1 MKERHIILRSARAA
15 TRDLFLGPRAL
26 PGIADAAAGGLEVE
40 VQDIDRR
47 SISPVTRNLDVVAVA
62 PSVPMKLIAPRECT
76 NNCAA
81 CR

>member
-1 MKERHIILRSARAA
+1 MKERPIILRGARAA

-47 SISPVTRNLDVVAVA
+47 SISPVTRNLDVVVVA
-62 PSVPMKLIAPRECT
+62 PSVPMKLLAPREFT

>member
-1 MKERHIILRSARAA
+1 MKKRSIILHSARAA

-26 PGIADAAAGGLEVE
+26 PGIADAAAGGLEVK

-47 SISPVTRNLDVVAVA
+47 SISPATRNLDVVAVA
-62 PSVPMKLIAPRECT
+62 PSVPIRLIAPREFT
-76 NNCAA
+76 NNCVA

>member
-1 MKERHIILRSARAA
+1 MKERPIILHSARAA

-47 SISPVTRNLDVVAVA
+47 SISPVTRNLDVVVVA
-62 PSVPMKLIAPRECT
+62 PSVPMKLLAPREFT